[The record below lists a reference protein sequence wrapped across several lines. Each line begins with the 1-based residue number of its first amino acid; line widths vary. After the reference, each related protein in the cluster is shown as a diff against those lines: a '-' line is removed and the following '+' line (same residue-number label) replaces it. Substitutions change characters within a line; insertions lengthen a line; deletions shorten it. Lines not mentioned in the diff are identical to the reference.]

1 MPATAS
7 QEEAPVSPEP
17 AEPAQPEPAAPSP
30 LTQSPQDEEFHSGYP
45 VSKEAN
51 LDASLS
57 MSGCSGLLIDE
68 PDVHVHIQLEEDEL
82 AVKIRTE

>member
-1 MPATAS
+1 M
-7 QEEAPVSPEP
+7 P
-17 AEPAQPEPAAPSP
+17 AEPTQPEEPEEPAEPAAPSP
-30 LTQSPQDEEFHSGYP
+30 LAQSPQDEEFHSGCP